1 MRCSGDEMA
10 WQSMAWEAWLVRAGT
25 QRRPYFALETGSG
38 EPFEY
43 VLCGLGRKWGVP
55 ALLDIAHVMEKRC
68 GYCSMYVCMYVRYH
82 RLEWKITHAFWSRSV
97 NVADYVLSK
106 AIDCRA
112 YVRGS
117 ARVVAERL
125 CLRLDAVLAWSRLGV
140 CSV

>member
-10 WQSMAWEAWLVRAGT
+10 WEAWLVRAAT

-38 EPFEY
+38 EPFRY

-55 ALLDIAHVMEKRC
+55 ALLDIATLRKNVV
-68 GYCSMYVCMYVRYH
+68 GTVACMYVRYH

-106 AIDCRA
+106 AIHRRA

>member
-55 ALLDIAHVMEKRC
+55 ALLDIAHVKEKRC
-68 GYCSMYVCMYVRYH
+68 GYCSMYVGMYD
-82 RLEWKITHAFWSRSV
+82 ITDWSGKSRTPFG
-97 NVADYVLSK
+97 A
-106 AIDCRA
+106 
-112 YVRGS
+112 
-117 ARVVAERL
+117 
-125 CLRLDAVLAWSRLGV
+125 AV
-140 CSV
+140 